1 MTLPHVLW
9 LAAGYLVAAY
19 THQRLAPALADDDGT
34 GTSIRLELVTLAIM
48 AAVLTI
54 LGAALNLTPIDPPPP
69 LNVAPFETFHPPTVP
84 TT

>member
-1 MTLPHVLW
+1 MTLPHALW

-34 GTSIRLELVTLAIM
+34 GTSIRLELLTLATM

-54 LGAALNLTPIDPPPP
+54 LGAALSLTPIEPPPP
-69 LNVAPFETFHPPTVP
+69 LTPPATSVPLPPAPTI
-84 TT
+84 